1 MLYPQSLYWCIIILF
16 QKKAAESGGFSTVCL
31 FAFFL
36 FAVLIRNAAARLA
49 GGLARGLAFAA
60 AAVLCAFAEIAGL
73 NGFDLDHDDA
83 SVTN

>member
-1 MLYPQSLYWCIIILF
+1 VYHNPVS
-16 QKKAAESGGFSTVCL
+16 KKGRRIGGFSSVCL
-31 FAFFL
+31 FVLFL
-36 FAVLIRNAAARLA
+36 FAVLIRDAAARLA

-83 SVTN
+83 SVQIL